1 MDFVDLK
8 LPKKSAK
15 GGPEAPACIGG
26 EGRDQYPYGLRITLD
41 EEQLAKMGELFDGV
55 DADGEVTI
63 TAKGCVT
70 SKRSDQMQGGK
81 KNRGLSI
88 QIQKINIACKT
99 PYEKGSMDDFVKART
114 KK

>member
-1 MDFVDLK
+1 MDLVDLK
-8 LPKKSAK
+8 LSKKSTKDAPTSVG
-15 GGPEAPACIGG
+15 GGPE
-26 EGRDQYPYGLRITLD
+26 RDQYPYGLRITLD
-41 EEQLAKMGELFDGV
+41 EEQLAKMGDLFDEM

-88 QIQKINIACKT
+88 QIKQIQIECKGEL
-99 PYEKGSMDDFVKART
+99 EKGTMADFVKART
-114 KK
+114 KKK